1 MSQQCKFNTDVN
13 YVFPL
18 PRNDMQID
26 CVLSCNSCEGNR
38 SHIVLQTTIDFK
50 FLSVCTETNSYFQSR
65 HTLQLAVLENLKN
78 KKKD

>member
-13 YVFPL
+13 YVFTS
-18 PRNDMQID
+18 PRDDMQID

-38 SHIVLQTTIDFK
+38 SHTVLQTAIDFK
-50 FLSVCTETNSYFQSR
+50 FLSVCTETHSYFQSR
-65 HTLQLAVLENLKN
+65 HTLHLAALENRKN

>member
-1 MSQQCKFNTDVN
+1 MSQQCKFNTDKN

-18 PRNDMQID
+18 HRDDMQID

-38 SHIVLQTTIDFK
+38 SHTVLQTAIDFK
-50 FLSVCTETNSYFQSR
+50 FLSVCTEAHSYFQSR
-65 HTLQLAVLENLKN
+65 HTLQLAVLENRKN